1 MAIRAEDIDIA
12 ADRTL
17 VERYQAGDE
26 RAFDELYGRY
36 FDRLRSFCQRKV
48 GDRSDAEEIA
58 QEAFVKALVALPSLS
73 GDRRFYPWVTVI
85 ASRLC
90 IDHYRRQARV
100 QPAAE
105 VDTGI
110 VEGDLGRDLVHQAE
124 LADLDAAL
132 HRITERH
139 RTVLDLRERKGLS
152 YAEIALDLDV
162 PQTTVETL
170 LFRAR
175 KALRREYLAVCGD
188 GGRLAGLPILGGLGL
203 RLRSLRVH
211 LAEVRPDLASLAA
224 PVAAGAAAVALT
236 AGVVLS
242 GTDGPTTQLEV
253 VPPATAAPAAEIAE
267 PAPPT
272 SPSAPGE
279 ASAQPLPVA
288 AAPGEREVPPTVA
301 APVETSDERQA
312 PNPIVP
318 GATVS
323 NDPEAFDEAEE
334 MPIATDTDP
343 ATVGAD
349 PVAGADAL
357 LRQLFERTP

>member
-1 MAIRAEDIDIA
+1 VAIRAEDIDIA

-26 RAFDELYGRY
+26 RAFDELYARY

-58 QEAFVKALVALPSLS
+58 QEALVKALVALPRLG

-90 IDHYRRQARV
+90 VDHFRRQARV
-100 QPAAE
+100 RPAAE
-105 VDTGI
+105 VDTGT
-110 VEGDLGRDLVHQAE
+110 VEGDLGRDLVHQVE

-139 RTVLDLRERKGLS
+139 RMVLDLRERKGLS

-188 GGRLAGLPILGGLGL
+188 GGRLAGVPILGWLGL
-203 RLRSLRVH
+203 RLRSLRLY
-211 LAEVRPDLASLAA
+211 LAEVRPDLANLAA

-242 GTDGPTTQLEV
+242 GADGPITRLEV
-253 VPPATAAPAAEIAE
+253 RPPAAMTPAAEIAE

-272 SPSAPGE
+272 IPPAAGETTASPSPVVPAPGK
-279 ASAQPLPVA
+279 ST
-288 AAPGEREVPPTVA
+288 AAPASA
-301 APVETSDERQA
+301 APVESIEERSA
-312 PNPIVP
+312 PTPVAP

-323 NDPEAFDEAEE
+323 HDPEAFDEAEE

-349 PVAGADAL
+349 LVAGTDAL
-357 LRQLFERTP
+357 FRQLFEGTP